1 MLFLLIKIM
10 QNQLTE
16 SFFKSLVVIASGIS
30 KGMDPYILING
41 VAEYLMKNWDRYKD
55 HPNLKAI
62 AVLKMKGLYIDEIRK
77 NKNFQNLPTDD
88 EGNIMD
94 IPDDDEPAIIEKL
107 EIKSEFKKTLLIIKS
122 MGAKCREI
130 LMLAAEGL
138 TMQEMLEV
146 TKVKSLGTVLSRLSN
161 CRKELKERLTN
172 AWSC

>member
-94 IPDDDEPAIIEKL
+94 IPDDDVPEIIEKL

-172 AWSC
+172 A

>member
-1 MLFLLIKIM
+1 M

-172 AWSC
+172 A

>member
-16 SFFKSLVVIASGIS
+16 NFFKSLVVIASGIS

-88 EGNIMD
+88 EGNILD
-94 IPDDDEPAIIEKL
+94 IPDDDEPAIIDKL
-107 EIKSEFKKTLLIIKS
+107 EIKSEFKKTLLVIKS
-122 MGAKCREI
+122 MGVKCREI

-138 TMQEMLEV
+138 TMQDMLEI

-161 CRKELKERLTN
+161 CRKELKERLSN
-172 AWSC
+172 D

>member
-172 AWSC
+172 A

>member
-1 MLFLLIKIM
+1 M

-161 CRKELKERLTN
+161 CRKELKERLAN
-172 AWSC
+172 A

>member
-1 MLFLLIKIM
+1 MLLVIFFYM
-10 QNQLTE
+10 NNQLSE

-30 KGMDPYILING
+30 KGADPYILING
-41 VAEYLMKNWDRYKD
+41 VAEYLIKNWDHYKE

-62 AVLKMKGLYIDEIRK
+62 AILKMKGLFIDEIRK

-94 IPDDDEPAIIEKL
+94 IPDDQEESIVSKL
-107 EIKSEFKKTLLIIKS
+107 EIKTEFKNTLLTIKS
-122 MGAKCREI
+122 MGEKCREI
-130 LMLAAEGL
+130 LILAAEGL

-161 CRKELKERLTN
+161 CRKELKERL
-172 AWSC
+172 AHA

>member
-16 SFFKSLVVIASGIS
+16 NFFKSLVVIASGIS
-30 KGMDPYILING
+30 KGVDPYILINS

-94 IPDDDEPAIIEKL
+94 IPDDNEPAIIEKL
-107 EIKSEFKKTLLIIKS
+107 EIKSEFKKTLLTIKS

-130 LMLAAEGL
+130 LILAAEGL

-161 CRKELKERLTN
+161 CRKELKERLSN
-172 AWSC
+172 A